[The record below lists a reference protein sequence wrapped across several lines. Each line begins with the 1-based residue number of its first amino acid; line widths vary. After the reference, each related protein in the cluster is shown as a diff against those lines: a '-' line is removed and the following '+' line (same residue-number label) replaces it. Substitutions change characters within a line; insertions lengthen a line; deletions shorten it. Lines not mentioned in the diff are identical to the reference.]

1 MAITTTYNVSGLT
14 CGHCENAV
22 KEEIGEIDGVQNV
35 EVSHETGVLTVTS
48 EAPLNFDDVTA
59 AIEEAGEYT
68 VTPA

>member
-22 KEEIGEIDGVQNV
+22 KEEIGEINGVQNV

>member
-22 KEEIGEIDGVQNV
+22 KEEIGEISGVQNV

>member
-22 KEEIGEIDGVQNV
+22 KEEIGEIAGVQNV